1 MFKPSR
7 NAEVWKLETGNAAVT
22 DDAEALQG

>member
-1 MFKPSR
+1 MFRPSR
-7 NAEVWKLETGNAAVT
+7 KADFWKLETGNAAVT